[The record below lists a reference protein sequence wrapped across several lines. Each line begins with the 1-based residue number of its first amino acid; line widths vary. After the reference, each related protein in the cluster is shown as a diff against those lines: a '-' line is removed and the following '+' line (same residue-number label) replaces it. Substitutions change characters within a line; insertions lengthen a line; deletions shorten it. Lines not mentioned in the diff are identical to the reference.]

1 MDVEI
6 KVTPTA
12 QAIFNEATEPYV
24 RVGANSGGCSG
35 WRYELETSNDISDDD
50 VQFGSIIVN
59 KDILTNV
66 LGSITIDYKE
76 SSDMLDQGFVFQSNS
91 GSCGCGKSFQP
102 VNPAYSNHG

>member
-6 KVTPTA
+6 KVTPIA
-12 QAIFNEATEPYV
+12 QAIFDKATEPYV

-35 WRYELETSNDISDDD
+35 WRYELETSDDMSDND
-50 VQFGSIIVN
+50 VKFGSVIVE

-76 SSDMLDQGFVFQSNS
+76 SSNMLDQGFVFVSNS

-102 VNPAYSNHG
+102 VNPDYNHG